1 MAYDSLREFVT
12 DLREEGLYAEVDA
25 RVEKEWE
32 VGTICRETFDRRGPA
47 LQFNSVDD
55 HDTSLVVGVL
65 DTYERY
71 SMALGVEESADAI
84 SQRWREAYDDPVAPE
99 RVSRSA
105 APVKENV
112 VDAEDVNL
120 YDDPFPVPTWHEL
133 DAGPELGTLHGVI
146 TKDPETGW
154 VNVGTYRNEI
164 MGETTLGCLV
174 LPYRHIALNWRKW
187 KDRGENM
194 PIAIALGL
202 EPALSVTSV
211 SAVPAQQ
218 DEYEVAGGLKG
229 APVEVVEAE
238 LSDLP
243 VPANAEIVIE
253 GEMPI
258 DDFLPS
264 EAPFGEFPGYMGEEV
279 EDSHYVDVQRVTH
292 RDDALFQGTY
302 EGRPPNE
309 STTVRHLGRT
319 AAMRHHLDKAG
330 IPGVEDLCVTPMGC
344 AGFHT
349 VVCLDK
355 QYPGHVRDVMG
366 HVWGHPTIFSKH
378 VTVVDPDIDPWN
390 QSRVLWAIHTRVQA
404 DRDVAIVERGKSI
417 ALDPSQ
423 VPSRRG
429 WSTLMG
435 IDATRPIDVY
445 DQEGESFPATTEPPA
460 EWREAVQ
467 ERWEEYGIHETD
479 TDDSSIGSGG
489 GGGVTGTGTTTLEE
503 EDVGYSG
510 QGGPSM

>member
-1 MAYDSLREFVT
+1 MPYDSLREFVQR
-12 DLREEGLYAEVDA
+12 LQNEGLYAEVEAD
-25 RVEKEWE
+25 VEKEWE
-32 VGTICRETFDRRGPA
+32 VGTVCRETFDQRGPA

-55 HDTSLVVGVL
+55 YETPLVVGVL

-71 SMALGVEESADAI
+71 SMALGVEESFDAI
-84 SQRWREAYDDPVAPE
+84 SNRWRDAYDNPIAPTE
-99 RVSRSA
+99 KPASA
-105 APVKENV
+105 APVKENTIKADD
-112 VDAEDVNL
+112 VDL
-120 YDDPFPVPTWHEL
+120 FDDPFPVPVWHEL
-133 DAGPELGTLHGVI
+133 DAGPELGTLHAVI

-154 VNVGTYRNEI
+154 VNVGTYRNQI
-164 MGETTLGCLV
+164 MDEGILGCLV

-187 KDRGENM
+187 KDRGEDM

-202 EPALSVTSV
+202 EPALSITSV

-218 DEYEVAGGLKG
+218 DEYEIAGGLKG
-229 APVEVVEAE
+229 SPVEVVEAE
-238 LSDLP
+238 RSDLP

-264 EAPFGEFPGYMGEEV
+264 EAPFGEFPGYMGGEV
-279 EDSHYVDVQRVTH
+279 EDSHYIDVQLVTH
-292 RDDALFQGTY
+292 RDDPLFQGTY

-309 STTVRHLGRT
+309 STTVRHLGRS

-330 IPGVEDLCVTPMGC
+330 IPGVLDLCVTPMGC

-366 HVWGHPTIFSKH
+366 HVWGQPTIFSKH
-378 VTVVDPDIDPWN
+378 VTVVDPDIDPWD
-390 QSRVLWAIHTRVQA
+390 QSRVLWSIHTRVQA
-404 DRDVAIVERGKSI
+404 DRDIEIVERGKSI

-429 WSTLMG
+429 WSTLLG
-435 IDATRPIDVY
+435 IDATRPIDAY

-460 EWREAVQ
+460 EWRQAVR
-467 ERWEEYGIHETD
+467 ERWDEYGIHETETED
-479 TDDSSIGSGG
+479 TSIGSGS
-489 GGGVTGTGTTTLEE
+489 GVTGRGTSTVEE
-503 EDVGYSG
+503 EGAGYSG
-510 QGGPSM
+510 SGPSM